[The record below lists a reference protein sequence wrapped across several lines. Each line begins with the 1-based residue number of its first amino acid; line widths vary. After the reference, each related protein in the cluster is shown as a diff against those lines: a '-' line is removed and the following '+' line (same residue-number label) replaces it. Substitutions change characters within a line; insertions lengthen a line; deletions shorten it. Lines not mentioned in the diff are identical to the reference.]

1 VNTGRAAE
9 RAPRQEERRRPA
21 AAAQGCEWAASGSL
35 CAACQPRRRVA
46 GAYYDT
52 KEQRL
57 IEIFKTNT
65 ETGLTRA
72 EVTVRAD
79 SRGWWPLTGS
89 GARGQER
96 QAKYGLN
103 LLPTS
108 PKESLWIILLRQFQ
122 DFIIIVRAHA
132 RLSPASLRPPCQF
145 VHGPPLLA
153 PPRC

>member
-1 VNTGRAAE
+1 M
-9 RAPRQEERRRPA
+9 
-21 AAAQGCEWAASGSL
+21 GSKRL
-35 CAACQPRRRVA
+35 AVRGQPRRRVA

-57 IEIFKTNT
+57 LEIFKTNT

-72 EVTVRAD
+72 EVTVRERPCLPSMGTAAAGG
-79 SRGWWPLTGS
+79 RWLIGS

-122 DFIIIVRAHA
+122 DFIIIVRTHA
-132 RLSPASLRPPCQF
+132 RPSPASWRSPASASTAHTVRRP
-145 VHGPPLLA
+145 GA
-153 PPRC
+153 DDRCNHLGLHRRH